1 MRTRTALTSTALLAA
16 GMLLIAGC
24 SSGGD
29 NGSNGEGGGEAAAG
43 EQKVFFLLPNTT
55 TTRFENR
62 DAPAFI
68 EAMKEYAPN
77 ATVTV
82 DNAEGDPTKQQQQ
95 VEDAV
100 TRGADVIVFVS
111 ADANLAAGSLAVA
124 AQAEVPV
131 VLYEHDAVGGPAE
144 AHVLFDALAVGQA
157 QGERAAELIEGMAG
171 DGLKVARIKGSP
183 GEYGTN
189 QYQKG
194 QDEFL
199 EPLIASGK
207 IEVVCEQNITNW
219 DPVAGQAFIEDCLA
233 QNDNA
238 LDLIISMND
247 GLAGG
252 AIAALTTQG
261 LDGQVVVTGGQ
272 DANLNAVQ
280 YIVQGKQDNT
290 VYKNLTDQARAA
302 AQVVASILSGGGVP
316 SEMVNGVVDNDFAEI
331 PAVFLPVE
339 NVTIDNVG
347 DVVED
352 GVWTWEE
359 ICQGAETVP
368 VCADNLG

>member
-1 MRTRTALTSTALLAA
+1 MHKRKIGGIGAALMMGTL
-16 GMLLIAGC
+16 MFAGC
-24 SSGGD
+24 SAGDGGTGAD
-29 NGSNGEGGGEAAAG
+29 GGAE
-43 EQKVFFLLPNTT
+43 KVFFLLPNQT

-68 EAMKEYAPN
+68 EAMKEYAPD
-77 ATVTV
+77 ASVILE
-82 DNAEGDPTKQQQQ
+82 NAEGDPTKQQQQ

-100 TRGADVIVFVS
+100 AQGASVIVFVS
-111 ADANLAAGSLAVA
+111 ADANLASGSLGVA

-131 VLYEHDAVGGPAE
+131 VLYEHDAVGGPAQ

-157 QGERAAELIEGMAG
+157 QGERAAKIVEGM
-171 DGLKVARIKGSP
+171 DGEGIKVARIKGSP

-199 EPLIASGK
+199 APLIESGK

-219 DPVAGQAFIEDCLA
+219 DPVVGQSFIEDCLA
-233 QNDNA
+233 QNGND
-238 LDLIISMND
+238 LDLVISMND

-252 AIAALTTQG
+252 TIAALTTQG
-261 LDGQVVVTGGQ
+261 LEGEVVVTGGQ

-290 VYKNLTDQARAA
+290 VYKNIDDQADAA
-302 AQVVASILSGGGVP
+302 AKVVASILKGDGVP
-316 SEMVNGVVDNDFAEI
+316 DDMVNGEVDNQFAEI

-339 NVTIDNVG
+339 NVTIDNVS
-347 DVVED
+347 DVVDD

-359 ICQGAETVP
+359 VCQGAETVS
-368 VCADNLG
+368 VCAENLG

>member
-1 MRTRTALTSTALLAA
+1 MQKRTHVGIGATAVLA
-16 GMLLIAGC
+16 GMLVLAGC
-24 SSGGD
+24 SGDGGA
-29 NGSNGEGGGEAAAG
+29 GEGTGGGE
-43 EQKVFFLLPNTT
+43 KVFFLLPNQT

-68 EAMKEYAPN
+68 AAMQEHAPG
-77 ATVTV
+77 VTV
-82 DNAEGDPTKQQQQ
+82 VIENAEGDPTKQQQQ
-95 VEDAV
+95 VEDAI
-100 TRGADVIVFVS
+100 TQGAAVIVFVS
-111 ADANLAAGSLAVA
+111 ADANLASGSLGVA

-131 VLYEHDAVGGPAE
+131 VLYEHDAVGGPAD

-157 QGERAAELIEGMAG
+157 QGARAAELIEARAEE
-171 DGLKVARIKGSP
+171 GLKVARLKGHP

-189 QYQKG
+189 QYQRG
-194 QDEFL
+194 QDEYL
-199 EPLIASGK
+199 QPLIDSGK
-207 IEVVCEQNITNW
+207 IQVVCEQNITNW

-233 QNDNA
+233 QNGND
-238 LDLIISMND
+238 LDLVISMND

-261 LDGQVVVTGGQ
+261 LEGEIIVTGGQ

-290 VYKNLTDQARAA
+290 VYKNLSDQADAA
-302 AQVVASILSGGGVP
+302 ARVVASILAGDGVP
-316 SEMVNGVVDNDFAEI
+316 ADLVNGEVDNQFALI

-339 NVTIDNVG
+339 NITIDNVQ
-347 DVVED
+347 DVVDD

-359 ICQGAETVP
+359 ICQGAETLP
-368 VCADNLG
+368 LCAENLG